1 MGEAKNVRERALLTT
16 TISIIITPTLVMTPP
31 LLLIAALMT
40 AMTMSS
46 ILSLAIL
53 TTAVAASMITPTM
66 TNSILIKFVSRG
78 GILLVLESKVFAN
91 I

>member
-53 TTAVAASMITPTM
+53 TTAVAASM

>member
-40 AMTMSS
+40 AMTILS

-53 TTAVAASMITPTM
+53 TTAVAASMITPKM

>member
-1 MGEAKNVRERALLTT
+1 MGEAKNVRERALLTAA
-16 TISIIITPTLVMTPP
+16 ISIIITPTLVMTLP

-46 ILSLAIL
+46 ILPLA
-53 TTAVAASMITPTM
+53 AASMITPKM
-66 TNSILIKFVSRG
+66 TNSILIRFVSRG
-78 GILLVLESKVFAN
+78 GIPLVLESKVFAN